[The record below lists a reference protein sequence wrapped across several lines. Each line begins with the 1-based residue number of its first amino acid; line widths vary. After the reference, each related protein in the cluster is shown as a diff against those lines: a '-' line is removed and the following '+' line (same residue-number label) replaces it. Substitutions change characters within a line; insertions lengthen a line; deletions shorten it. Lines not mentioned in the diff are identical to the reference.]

1 MTFKPDVVNRNR
13 FNPPIKI
20 DSTLADYFC
29 CHIWLPQ
36 NLVQNMIAHTLITLK
51 LKFLTWS
58 SSLRE
63 QNMTV

>member
-36 NLVQNMIAHTLITLK
+36 NLVQNMVAHTLITLK
-51 LKFLTWS
+51 LKFLT
-58 SSLRE
+58 
-63 QNMTV
+63 